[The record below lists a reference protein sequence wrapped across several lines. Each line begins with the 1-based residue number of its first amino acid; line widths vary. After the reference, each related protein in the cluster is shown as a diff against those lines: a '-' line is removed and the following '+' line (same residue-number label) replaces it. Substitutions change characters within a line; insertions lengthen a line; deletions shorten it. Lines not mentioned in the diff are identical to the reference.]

1 MVVLIILF
9 FKFSKVGSLLY
20 QCYVRFS
27 SLKREKLF
35 ERADWNFGMGARGW
49 IYHREW
55 WVRQIKLLKA
65 LRAVAVKWVCGG

>member
-1 MVVLIILF
+1 
-9 FKFSKVGSLLY
+9 
-20 QCYVRFS
+20 
-27 SLKREKLF
+27 
-35 ERADWNFGMGARGW
+35 MGARGW